1 MLEVTSIRNLRP
13 REGKEALHLVFS
25 PALFPPPPTGGL
37 RTGGGAG
44 FPASSALIGD
54 TRRDRDYVTKEA
66 GGTEFSIS
74 VKRLCREKISLVF
87 KLTYKLGHSCRTRLV

>member
-1 MLEVTSIRNLRP
+1 MMLEVTSIRNLRP

-25 PALFPPPPTGGL
+25 PALFPPPPAGGL

-44 FPASSALIGD
+44 FPASSALMGD

-66 GGTEFSIS
+66 RGTEFFSFNQGAVSRKNFSGFQIN
-74 VKRLCREKISLVF
+74 K
-87 KLTYKLGHSCRTRLV
+87 

>member
-25 PALFPPPPTGGL
+25 PALFPPPSTGGL

-66 GGTEFSIS
+66 RGTKLSLSI
-74 VKRLCREKISLVF
+74 KWLCHGRKILWFF
-87 KLTYKLGHSCRTRLV
+87 KLTNNLGEPG

>member
-1 MLEVTSIRNLRP
+1 MMLEVTSIRNLRP

-25 PALFPPPPTGGL
+25 PALFPSPPAGGL

-44 FPASSALIGD
+44 FPASSALMGD

-66 GGTEFSIS
+66 RGTELSLS

-87 KLTYKLGHSCRTRLV
+87 QINK

>member
-44 FPASSALIGD
+44 FPASSALMGD

-66 GGTEFSIS
+66 GGTELSIS
-74 VKRLCREKISLVF
+74 TKRLCHGRKFLLFSN
-87 KLTYKLGHSCRTRLV
+87 

>member
-25 PALFPPPPTGGL
+25 PALFPPPSTGGL

-44 FPASSALIGD
+44 FPASSALMGD

-66 GGTEFSIS
+66 RGAEFVNFNQEAVS
-74 VKRLCREKISLVF
+74 RENFSGFQINK
-87 KLTYKLGHSCRTRLV
+87 